1 METLLRDI
9 RYGIRSLLKRPGF
22 TAVTII
28 ILALGIGANTT
39 VFSLMDAVLLR
50 SLPVRNANEIV
61 EIATRTTGGGLHPD
75 FSYPLYAA
83 MRESNSELAGMIAY
97 ADSSFGLSAGDQTE
111 RLRGEY
117 VSANYFDVL
126 GVRPSTGFTFT
137 RDDERPGA
145 QQVAVISYALWN
157 RRFGGDPSVVQKTIA
172 LNGRTF
178 SVIGVAPRTFSG
190 LVRGMGADVWITLPH
205 VAELENSPER
215 MTSVTSS
222 WLALVG
228 RLRPQFTIQQA
239 QALMTA
245 RLPSG
250 FEAARGSG
258 SWDVVLTKAA
268 GGNDIY
274 VAELSRPLTML
285 FVAVGLILAIA
296 CANIAGLMLVRAQ
309 ARGREIGI
317 RLALGASRLRIISQ
331 LLTESLLLAVAGG
344 SLGLII
350 AIWTTDL
357 ASGLRTTIGG
367 ALRLDVS
374 LNSRVLIFNLA
385 VSVLT
390 VLWFGLAPA
399 LKATRFDLVPVL
411 KDATNMS
418 GRRRR
423 PSAHSVLVVTQ
434 VTLALVLLASAG
446 LFLQSVGNLR
456 AIDKGFSGD
465 KVLAMSLDMEL
476 QGYDKNRGKNFYAGV
491 LDNVST
497 LPGVQSV
504 TLASTLPV
512 TAGGMRMQRPENFTK
527 PAVNERIS
535 IDVVRIAPRFFE
547 TIGLPLLRGRD
558 FRALDTEKSTPTI
571 IVNEA
576 MAQKFWPG
584 ADPVGRAFND
594 GDTTFEVVGVARDT
608 KYRDLRERS
617 RMTMYRPLTQFY
629 SSGVNLLV
637 RTTSDPTP
645 LAPTIQNRL
654 RLLEP
659 ALAVFNIRTL
669 SEHVDRSL
677 YAERMESLLLSVF
690 SVLALVLT
698 AVGIY
703 GVIAFTV
710 AQRTREVGIRMAL
723 GAQKKDVLKLILIR
737 GMVLAAWGTGMG
749 LIGCYWLSRLVS
761 NQLYGVSAHDP
772 ATLVTVAA
780 LLIVVA
786 LSASYIPARRAT
798 KVDPLVALRYE

>member
-9 RYGIRSLLKRPGF
+9 RYGIRSLTKRPGF

-28 ILALGIGANTT
+28 TLALGIGANTT

-157 RRFGGDPSVVQKTIA
+157 RRFGGDPSVLQKTIA
-172 LNGRTF
+172 LNGRKF

-190 LVRGMGADVWITLPH
+190 LVRGMRADVWITLPH

-228 RLRPQFTIQQA
+228 RLKPQFTIQQA

-367 ALRLDVS
+367 ALTLDVS

>member
-9 RYGIRSLLKRPGF
+9 RYGIRSLTKRPGF

-28 ILALGIGANTT
+28 TLALGIGANTT

-157 RRFGGDPSVVQKTIA
+157 RRFGGDPSVLQKTIA
-172 LNGRTF
+172 LNGRKF

-190 LVRGMGADVWITLPH
+190 LVRGMRADVWITLPH

-228 RLRPQFTIQQA
+228 RLKPQFTIQQA

-399 LKATRFDLVPVL
+399 LKATRLDLVPVL

-677 YAERMESLLLSVF
+677 YAERMQSLLLSVF

-737 GMVLAAWGTGMG
+737 GMLLAAWGTGIG

-798 KVDPLVALRYE
+798 KVDPLAALRYE

>member
-1 METLLRDI
+1 
-9 RYGIRSLLKRPGF
+9 
-22 TAVTII
+22 
-28 ILALGIGANTT
+28 
-39 VFSLMDAVLLR
+39 
-50 SLPVRNANEIV
+50 
-61 EIATRTTGGGLHPD
+61 
-75 FSYPLYAA
+75 
-83 MRESNSELAGMIAY
+83 
-97 ADSSFGLSAGDQTE
+97 
-111 RLRGEY
+111 
-117 VSANYFDVL
+117 
-126 GVRPSTGFTFT
+126 
-137 RDDERPGA
+137 
-145 QQVAVISYALWN
+145 
-157 RRFGGDPSVVQKTIA
+157 
-172 LNGRTF
+172 
-178 SVIGVAPRTFSG
+178 
-190 LVRGMGADVWITLPH
+190 
-205 VAELENSPER
+205 
-215 MTSVTSS
+215 
-222 WLALVG
+222 
-228 RLRPQFTIQQA
+228 
-239 QALMTA
+239 
-245 RLPSG
+245 LPSG

-317 RLALGASRLRIISQ
+317 RLALGASRLRIIRQ

-344 SLGLII
+344 ALGLII

-367 ALRLDVS
+367 ALTLDVS

-399 LKATRFDLVPVL
+399 LKATRLDLVPVL

-491 LDNVST
+491 LENVST
-497 LPGVQSV
+497 LPGIQSV

-558 FRALDTEKSTPTI
+558 FRALDTEKSTPTL

-677 YAERMESLLLSVF
+677 YAERMQSLLLSVF

-737 GMVLAAWGTGMG
+737 GMLLAAWGTGMG

>member
-1 METLLRDI
+1 
-9 RYGIRSLLKRPGF
+9 
-22 TAVTII
+22 
-28 ILALGIGANTT
+28 
-39 VFSLMDAVLLR
+39 
-50 SLPVRNANEIV
+50 
-61 EIATRTTGGGLHPD
+61 
-75 FSYPLYAA
+75 
-83 MRESNSELAGMIAY
+83 
-97 ADSSFGLSAGDQTE
+97 
-111 RLRGEY
+111 
-117 VSANYFDVL
+117 
-126 GVRPSTGFTFT
+126 
-137 RDDERPGA
+137 
-145 QQVAVISYALWN
+145 
-157 RRFGGDPSVVQKTIA
+157 
-172 LNGRTF
+172 
-178 SVIGVAPRTFSG
+178 
-190 LVRGMGADVWITLPH
+190 
-205 VAELENSPER
+205 
-215 MTSVTSS
+215 
-222 WLALVG
+222 
-228 RLRPQFTIQQA
+228 
-239 QALMTA
+239 
-245 RLPSG
+245 
-250 FEAARGSG
+250 
-258 SWDVVLTKAA
+258 
-268 GGNDIY
+268 
-274 VAELSRPLTML
+274 
-285 FVAVGLILAIA
+285 
-296 CANIAGLMLVRAQ
+296 
-309 ARGREIGI
+309 
-317 RLALGASRLRIISQ
+317 
-331 LLTESLLLAVAGG
+331 
-344 SLGLII
+344 
-350 AIWTTDL
+350 
-357 ASGLRTTIGG
+357 
-367 ALRLDVS
+367 
-374 LNSRVLIFNLA
+374 
-385 VSVLT
+385 
-390 VLWFGLAPA
+390 
-399 LKATRFDLVPVL
+399 
-411 KDATNMS
+411 
-418 GRRRR
+418 
-423 PSAHSVLVVTQ
+423 
-434 VTLALVLLASAG
+434 LLASAG

-491 LDNVST
+491 LENVST

-737 GMVLAAWGTGMG
+737 GMLLAAWGTGMG

-798 KVDPLVALRYE
+798 KVDPLAALRYE

>member
-1 METLLRDI
+1 METLLRDL

-411 KDATNMS
+411 KDVTNMS

-677 YAERMESLLLSVF
+677 YAERMQSLLLSVF

-737 GMVLAAWGTGMG
+737 GMLLAAWGTGMG

>member
-9 RYGIRSLLKRPGF
+9 RYGIRSLTKRPGF

-28 ILALGIGANTT
+28 TLALGIGANTT

-157 RRFGGDPSVVQKTIA
+157 RRFGGDPSVLQKTIA
-172 LNGRTF
+172 LNGRKF

-190 LVRGMGADVWITLPH
+190 LVRGMRADVWITLPH

-228 RLRPQFTIQQA
+228 RLKPQFTIQQA

-317 RLALGASRLRIISQ
+317 RLALGASRLRIIRQ

-344 SLGLII
+344 ALGLII

-367 ALRLDVS
+367 ALTLDVS

-399 LKATRFDLVPVL
+399 LKATRLDLVPVL

-434 VTLALVLLASAG
+434 VTLALVLLANAG

-558 FRALDTEKSTPTI
+558 FRALDTEKSTPTL

-584 ADPVGRAFND
+584 ADPVGRTFND

-677 YAERMESLLLSVF
+677 YAERMQSLLLSVF

-737 GMVLAAWGTGMG
+737 GMLLAAWGTGMG

>member
-1 METLLRDI
+1 METLLRDL

-399 LKATRFDLVPVL
+399 LKATRLDLVPVL

-677 YAERMESLLLSVF
+677 YAERMQSLLLSVF

>member
-1 METLLRDI
+1 METLLRDL

-786 LSASYIPARRAT
+786 LSASYMRIAFLC
-798 KVDPLVALRYE
+798 D

>member
-9 RYGIRSLLKRPGF
+9 RYGIRSLTKRPGF

-28 ILALGIGANTT
+28 TLALGIGANTT

-172 LNGRTF
+172 LNGRAF

-228 RLRPQFTIQQA
+228 RLKPQFTIQQA

-317 RLALGASRLRIISQ
+317 RLALGASRLRIIRQ

-344 SLGLII
+344 ALGLII

-512 TAGGMRMQRPENFTK
+512 TASGMRMQRPENFTK

-629 SSGVNLLV
+629 SSGVNLLI

-677 YAERMESLLLSVF
+677 YAERMQSLLLSVF

>member
-9 RYGIRSLLKRPGF
+9 RYGIRSLTKRPGF

-28 ILALGIGANTT
+28 TLALGIGANTT
-39 VFSLMDAVLLR
+39 AFSLMDAVLLR

-228 RLRPQFTIQQA
+228 RLKPQFTIQQA

-317 RLALGASRLRIISQ
+317 RLALGASRLRIIRQ

-344 SLGLII
+344 ALGLII

-367 ALRLDVS
+367 ALTLDVS

-399 LKATRFDLVPVL
+399 LKATRLDLVPVL

-677 YAERMESLLLSVF
+677 YAERMQSLLLSVF

>member
-1 METLLRDI
+1 
-9 RYGIRSLLKRPGF
+9 
-22 TAVTII
+22 
-28 ILALGIGANTT
+28 
-39 VFSLMDAVLLR
+39 
-50 SLPVRNANEIV
+50 
-61 EIATRTTGGGLHPD
+61 
-75 FSYPLYAA
+75 
-83 MRESNSELAGMIAY
+83 
-97 ADSSFGLSAGDQTE
+97 
-111 RLRGEY
+111 
-117 VSANYFDVL
+117 
-126 GVRPSTGFTFT
+126 
-137 RDDERPGA
+137 
-145 QQVAVISYALWN
+145 
-157 RRFGGDPSVVQKTIA
+157 
-172 LNGRTF
+172 
-178 SVIGVAPRTFSG
+178 
-190 LVRGMGADVWITLPH
+190 
-205 VAELENSPER
+205 
-215 MTSVTSS
+215 
-222 WLALVG
+222 
-228 RLRPQFTIQQA
+228 
-239 QALMTA
+239 
-245 RLPSG
+245 
-250 FEAARGSG
+250 
-258 SWDVVLTKAA
+258 
-268 GGNDIY
+268 
-274 VAELSRPLTML
+274 ML

-491 LDNVST
+491 LENVST

-677 YAERMESLLLSVF
+677 YAERMQSLLLSVF

>member
-1 METLLRDI
+1 METLLRDL

-228 RLRPQFTIQQA
+228 RLKPQFTIQEA

-798 KVDPLVALRYE
+798 KVDPLAALRYE

>member
-1 METLLRDI
+1 METLLRDL

-172 LNGRTF
+172 LNGRAF

-228 RLRPQFTIQQA
+228 RLKPQFTIQEA

-367 ALRLDVS
+367 ALTLDVS

-399 LKATRFDLVPVL
+399 LKATRLDLVPVL

-491 LDNVST
+491 LENVST

-512 TAGGMRMQRPENFTK
+512 TGGGMRMQRPENFTK

-558 FRALDTEKSTPTI
+558 FRALDTEKSTPTL

-584 ADPVGRAFND
+584 ADPVGRTFND

-654 RLLEP
+654 RLLS
-659 ALAVFNIRTL
+659 R
-669 SEHVDRSL
+669 RSQ
-677 YAERMESLLLSVF
+677 SS
-690 SVLALVLT
+690 T
-698 AVGIY
+698 
-703 GVIAFTV
+703 
-710 AQRTREVGIRMAL
+710 
-723 GAQKKDVLKLILIR
+723 
-737 GMVLAAWGTGMG
+737 
-749 LIGCYWLSRLVS
+749 
-761 NQLYGVSAHDP
+761 SA
-772 ATLVTVAA
+772 
-780 LLIVVA
+780 
-786 LSASYIPARRAT
+786 R
-798 KVDPLVALRYE
+798 

>member
-584 ADPVGRAFND
+584 ADPVGRTFND
-594 GDTTFEVVGVARDT
+594 GETTFEVVGVARDT

-677 YAERMESLLLSVF
+677 YAERMQSLLLSVF

-703 GVIAFTV
+703 GIIAFTV

>member
-1 METLLRDI
+1 METLLRDL

-190 LVRGMGADVWITLPH
+190 LVRGMRADVWITLPH

-399 LKATRFDLVPVL
+399 LKATRLDLVPVL

-491 LDNVST
+491 LENVST

-677 YAERMESLLLSVF
+677 YAERMQSLLLSVF

-703 GVIAFTV
+703 GIIAFTV

>member
-157 RRFGGDPSVVQKTIA
+157 RRFGGDPSVLQKTIA

-677 YAERMESLLLSVF
+677 YAERMQSLLLSVF

>member
-629 SSGVNLLV
+629 SSGVNLLI

-677 YAERMESLLLSVF
+677 YAERMQSLLLSVF

>member
-9 RYGIRSLLKRPGF
+9 RYGIRSLTKRPGF

-28 ILALGIGANTT
+28 TLALGIGANTT

-157 RRFGGDPSVVQKTIA
+157 RRFGGDPSVLQKTIA
-172 LNGRTF
+172 LNGRKF

-190 LVRGMGADVWITLPH
+190 LVRGMRADVWITLPH

-228 RLRPQFTIQQA
+228 RLKPQFTIQQA

-367 ALRLDVS
+367 ALTLDVS

-423 PSAHSVLVVTQ
+423 PSAHSVLVMTQ